1 LSRRS
6 VVLASVSLLV
16 AASFAAWWWCSVET
30 TPATASARAEE
41 RTEERVLVPVATASG
56 GNADGAVDADRNV
69 AEEFDDKHYVRIPA
83 RDLRIHVFDELDHTP
98 IEGVTFRLDKYEVA
112 GLPPLG
118 TAVSASD
125 GMATYTIPTDRR
137 LHLTVESKSFT
148 LDKVLVPDEPIGT
161 PEQPLEI
168 AFPRGASIHGRLFGT
183 SGEPLSSDRLSLQT
197 NAWDVV
203 SMRLRTRRWR
213 HAEERSRESA
223 PDLGPNE
230 FLFEDV
236 PAEIDLVLTA
246 TYGEGTDERQQDS
259 LTLYLAPGERRE
271 IEWNVGRRSSL
282 SGRVVDDAGEPVAGA
297 TLAPSRSSEGRVFV
311 EVMGS
316 SVGQVVDGRV
326 QKSDA
331 NGEFELRGLGAGP
344 CILDVRSPDRRCSS
358 GTYQCSL
365 APGEQRRDVVIELPR
380 AAPLIVR
387 ARLPDGSV
395 ATSLLADVATAA
407 DRRVVN
413 GQSTGGEDG
422 TVTLEAVQLGEV
434 EVGVSARVGATEWTG
449 RARFLHDGEHDCVVD
464 CTAVATL
471 HGTVEFGPGKPANVG
486 MFVTLIRRD
495 EATEELAIRSGFH
508 SPPGEFEFL
517 RVRPGEYDVVAVT
530 VDGWIG
536 VVPSLS
542 LAPGGQRDGVVV
554 RVEPGT
560 TLRFAAPSLE
570 EGTAR
575 SLRTSDRYQ
584 IRVRRDGAVVAT
596 KSLSPAGHGEL
607 VVPPGK
613 LTVELWSSRAL
624 LASRDVEARA
634 FQVARVRF

>member
-1 LSRRS
+1 MRRRS
-6 VVLASVSLLV
+6 VVLASVALLV
-16 AASFAAWWWCSVET
+16 AAAFVVGWWCSGET

-41 RTEERVLVPVATASG
+41 RAEERVFVPVATASG
-56 GNADGAVDADRNV
+56 ANADGAADADRNV

-83 RDLRIHVFDELDHTP
+83 RDLRIHVFDELDRTP

-125 GMATYTIPTDRR
+125 GMATFTIPTDRR

-168 AFPRGASIHGRLFGT
+168 AIPRAASIHGRLFGT

-197 NAWDVV
+197 NSWDVV
-203 SMRLRTRRWR
+203 SMRLRTRRWK
-213 HAEERSRESA
+213 HSAEPPGASPR
-223 PDLGPNE
+223 DLDPNE

-236 PAEIDLVLTA
+236 PAEIDLNLTA
-246 TYGEGTDERQQDS
+246 TYGEDAGEKRQDS
-259 LTLYLAPGERRE
+259 LTLYLEPGERRE
-271 IEWNVGRRSSL
+271 IEWHVGRRSSL
-282 SGRVVDDAGEPVAGA
+282 SGRVVDDSGEPVAGA
-297 TLAPSRSSEGRVFV
+297 TIGRSRSSEGLVFV
-311 EVMGS
+311 EVTGS
-316 SVGQVVDGRV
+316 SVGQSVDGRG

-365 APGEQRRDVVIELPR
+365 ALGEQRRGVVIELPR
-380 AAPLIVR
+380 AAPLVVR

-395 ATSLLADVATAA
+395 PTSLLADVASLV

-413 GQSTGGEDG
+413 SQGTGGPDG

-434 EVGVSARVGATEWTG
+434 DVGVAARVGAAEWTG

-464 CTAVATL
+464 CAAVATL

-486 MFVTLIRRD
+486 MYVTLIRRD

-508 SPPGEFEFL
+508 SPSGEFEFA
-517 RVRPGEYDVVAVT
+517 RVRAGEYDVVAVT
-530 VDGWIG
+530 VDGWVG

-542 LAPGGQRDGVVV
+542 LASGEQRDGVVV
-554 RVEPGT
+554 RVEPST
-560 TLRFAAPSLE
+560 TLRFAAPALE

-575 SLRTSDRYQ
+575 SLRNSDRYQ
-584 IRVRRDGAVVAT
+584 VRVRRDGAVVAT
-596 KSLSPAGHGEL
+596 TSLSPAGHGEL
-607 VVPPGK
+607 AVPPGK
-613 LTVELWSSRAL
+613 LTVEIWSSRARI
-624 LASRDVEARA
+624 ASRDVEARA